1 VEDGTNG
8 ADAVKASQEIVEKE
22 RAGQGVTTIILQQQQ
37 LSLLFLSKLG

>member
-22 RAGQGVTTIILQQQQ
+22 RAGQGVTTIIQQQ
-37 LSLLFLSKLG
+37 LSLLFPSKLG